1 MKAAVS
7 QIDLKLF
14 RAIFNFRRNT
24 VLPLIFR
31 IISFIGDGYFY
42 GLYLVYLYFSKHDIF
57 KPALFVVLLAFAIE
71 FPVYRILKNSI
82 RRVRP
87 FNAHEEVE
95 NMVYPLDEFS
105 FPSGHTSAAFMVAMI
120 IAHFTPFLA
129 IPMFIFAFFVG
140 MARIYLGVH
149 YPSDIIGGAIF
160 GTGMAQI
167 IILVVEKLILN

>member
-1 MKAAVS
+1 MKATVP

-14 RAIFNFRRNT
+14 RAIFNFHRNSI
-24 VLPLIFR
+24 LPLIFR
-31 IISFIGDGYFY
+31 VISFIGDGYFY
-42 GLYLVYLYFSKHDIF
+42 GLYFVYLYFSKNEIF
-57 KPALFVVLLAFAIE
+57 KPALFVILLAFAIE
-71 FPVYRILKNSI
+71 LPIYRILKNSI
-82 RRVRP
+82 RRIRP
-87 FNAHEEVE
+87 FNAHDEVE

-129 IPMFIFAFFVG
+129 IPLFIFAFLVG

-149 YPSDIIGGAIF
+149 YPSDIIGGAIY

-167 IILVVEKLILN
+167 SILIVEKFILK

>member
-7 QIDLKLF
+7 RLDLKLF

-42 GLYLVYLYFSKHDIF
+42 GLYLVYLYFLKNDIF
-57 KPALFVVLLAFAIE
+57 KPTLYVVLIGFAIIL
-71 FPVYRILKNSI
+71 PIYRILKNTI

-87 FNAHEEVE
+87 FNAHQGVE

-105 FPSGHTSAAFMVAMI
+105 FPSGHTSTAFLVAMI

-129 IPMFIFAFFVG
+129 IPIFIFAFLVG

-149 YPSDIIGGAIF
+149 YPSDIIGGILF

-167 IILVVEKLILN
+167 AIFIVEKLILN

>member
-1 MKAAVS
+1 MKATVS
-7 QIDLKLF
+7 KIDLKLF

-42 GLYLVYLYFSKHDIF
+42 GLYFLYLYFSKNDIF
-57 KPALFVVLLAFAIE
+57 KPALFVFLLAFAIE
-71 FPVYRILKNSI
+71 FPIYRILKNSI

-87 FNAHEEVE
+87 FNAHDEVE

-129 IPMFIFAFFVG
+129 IPMFIFAFLVG

-149 YPSDIIGGAIF
+149 YPSDIIGGAIY

-167 IILVVEKLILN
+167 AILIVEKIMLN